1 MVPHLSFRASAKNL
15 GNTPKVHPLYA
26 TGMLRRY
33 TSLND
38 KYIHLLLFL
47 LLFPLCLHAQEE
59 KKDTVVQERKRLV
72 STLADGVVELT
83 DDVATVVRHTGR
95 KIRCEMKDFN
105 AVDTA
110 YISPN
115 LYNLAFMLEHSTW
128 YEHYQLGNN
137 SGSQSQRLNFS
148 PTLGTKLGIYFGWR
162 WIFLGYTFDVEDLFG
177 GNKDKPKKKEMS
189 LNIYS
194 SKFGIDLYYRKTG
207 SDFKLRSHDG
217 FNLNSPS
224 LRNLHFDGLQSSIR
238 GLNAYWIF
246 NHRKFSYPAVYS
258 QSPNQRRSAGSF
270 MAGFSYSQHR
280 ISFDAG
286 KLPPAI
292 LSQLSDGLRFNSIK
306 YSDYS
311 LGFGYGYNWV
321 FAKNWVSNLS
331 LLPGIGYKKSR
342 IDDHDF
348 KNESWIKDINFDL
361 ITRAGI
367 VYNNAK
373 YFVGASVVLHT
384 YDYRKPNLSVTN
396 SFGTLR
402 IYAGFNFWKRKKY
415 RD

>member
-1 MVPHLSFRASAKNL
+1 MFRL
-15 GNTPKVHPLYA
+15 F
-26 TGMLRRY
+26 R
-33 TSLND
+33 
-38 KYIHLLLFL
+38 FL
-47 LLFPLCLHAQEE
+47 LAFMAFLLPLCSLSAQEE
-59 KKDTVVQERKRLV
+59 KSDTLVQERKSVFSAL
-72 STLADGVVELT
+72 TNGIAGMTDGI
-83 DDVATVVRHTGR
+83 ATAVRHTGR
-95 KIRCEMKDFN
+95 KIRKEVKDFN
-105 AVDTA
+105 AIDTT

-128 YEHYQLGNN
+128 YEHYRLGNN
-137 SGSQSQRLNFS
+137 SSNDRQSLNFS

-177 GNKDKPKKKEMS
+177 GNKNKPKKKEMS

-207 SDFKLRSHDG
+207 SDFKLRSHEG
-217 FNLNSPS
+217 FNLNAPI
-224 LRNLHFDGLQSSIR
+224 RNIGFDGLESRIK

-246 NHRKFSYPAVYS
+246 NHRKFSYPAAYS
-258 QSPNQRRSAGSF
+258 QSTNQRRSAGSF

-280 ISFDAG
+280 ITFDYN
-286 KLPPAI
+286 KLPPSM
-292 LSQLSDGLRFNSIK
+292 LNQLNANLLFSHIK

-342 IDDHDF
+342 VDDNDF
-348 KNESWIKDINFDL
+348 KNDHWIKDINFDL

-367 VYNNAK
+367 VYNNSK

-402 IYAGFNFWKRKKY
+402 IYAGFNFWKKKEY
-415 RD
+415 REK

>member
-1 MVPHLSFRASAKNL
+1 MVPHLSFRALAKNP

-26 TGMLRRY
+26 TGIPRSY
-33 TSLND
+33 TPLND
-38 KYIHLLLFL
+38 KYIYLLLFL
-47 LLFPLCLHAQEE
+47 LLFPLCLSAQEE
-59 KKDTVVQERKRLV
+59 KRDTLGQERKRLV
-72 STLADGVVELT
+72 STLADGVVGLT

-95 KIRCEMKDFN
+95 KIRREVKDFN
-105 AVDTA
+105 AIDTT

-177 GNKDKPKKKEMS
+177 DNKNKPKKKEMS

-207 SDFKLRSHDG
+207 SDFKLRSHEG
-217 FNLNSPS
+217 FNLNTPPF
-224 LRNLHFDGLQSSIR
+224 RNLHFDGLQSSIK

-246 NHRKFSYPAVYS
+246 NHRKFSYPAAYS
-258 QSPNQRRSAGSF
+258 QSTNQRRSAGSF

-292 LSQLSDGLRFNSIK
+292 LGQLSYGLRFDNIK

-348 KNESWIKDINFDL
+348 KSESWIKDINFDL

-373 YFVGASVVLHT
+373 YFVGASLVLHT

-402 IYAGFNFWKRKKY
+402 IYAGFNFWKKKEY

>member
-1 MVPHLSFRASAKNL
+1 
-15 GNTPKVHPLYA
+15 
-26 TGMLRRY
+26 MLMR
-33 TSLND
+33 LF
-38 KYIHLLLFL
+38 LLMLFL
-47 LLFPLCLHAQEE
+47 LLPPVLYAQEE
-59 KKDTVVQERKRLV
+59 KQDSVTSDKKSILTTV
-72 STLADGVVELT
+72 ANGVVTLK
-83 DDVATVVRHTGR
+83 DDVASAVRHTGR
-95 KIRCEMKDFN
+95 KIKKVGKEFN
-105 AVDTA
+105 AIDTT

-128 YEHYQLGNN
+128 YEHYRLGNN
-137 SGSQSQRLNFS
+137 DRKNTQQLNFS

-177 GNKDKPKKKEMS
+177 DNKNRPKKKEMS

-207 SDFKLRSHDG
+207 SDFKLRSY
-217 FNLNSPS
+217 
-224 LRNLHFDGLQSSIR
+224 RNTHSDVTSFEDNRFDGLTSRIK

-246 NHRKFSYPAVYS
+246 NHKKFSYPAVYS
-258 QSPNQRRSAGSF
+258 QSTNQRRSTGSF
-270 MAGFSYSQHR
+270 MAGFSYSQHK
-280 ISFDAG
+280 ISFDYN
-286 KLPPAI
+286 KLPAPI
-292 LSQLSDGLRFNSIK
+292 LSQLDPGLRFSHIK

-342 IDDHDF
+342 IDDQDF

-367 VYNNAK
+367 VYNDSK
-373 YFVGASVVLHT
+373 YFIGASVVLHT
-384 YDYRKPNLSVTN
+384 YDYRKPSLSVTN

-402 IYAGFNFWKRKKY
+402 IYAGFNFWKKKEYRK
-415 RD
+415 

>member
-1 MVPHLSFRASAKNL
+1 MIPRLSF
-15 GNTPKVHPLYA
+15 
-26 TGMLRRY
+26 
-33 TSLND
+33 
-38 KYIHLLLFL
+38 LFL
-47 LLFPLCLHAQEE
+47 LLFPFCLHAQEE
-59 KKDTVVQERKRLV
+59 KKDTVVQESKRLV

-95 KIRCEMKDFN
+95 KIRHEVKDFN
-105 AVDTA
+105 AIDTT

-177 GNKDKPKKKEMS
+177 GNKNKPKKKEMS

-207 SDFKLRSHDG
+207 SDFKLRSCEG
-217 FNLNSPS
+217 FDLNIPSP
-224 LRNLHFDGLQSSIR
+224 RDIHFDGLQSSIK

-246 NHRKFSYPAVYS
+246 NHKKFSYPAAYS
-258 QSPNQRRSAGSF
+258 QSTNQRRSAGSF
-270 MAGFSYSQHR
+270 MAGFSYSQHH
-280 ISFDAG
+280 ISFDSD
-286 KLPPAI
+286 KLPPDI
-292 LSQLSDGLRFNSIK
+292 LKQLSYGLRFNSIK

-342 IDDHDF
+342 IDDYDF
-348 KNESWIKDINFDL
+348 KSESWIKDINFDL

-373 YFVGASVVLHT
+373 YFVGASLVLHT

-402 IYAGFNFWKRKKY
+402 IYAGFNFWKKKEY

>member
-1 MVPHLSFRASAKNL
+1 MISLRSF
-15 GNTPKVHPLYA
+15 
-26 TGMLRRY
+26 
-33 TSLND
+33 
-38 KYIHLLLFL
+38 LFAMI
-47 LLFPLCLHAQEE
+47 LLFPFCLYAQNG
-59 KKDTVVQERKRLV
+59 KRDSVTTERNKLI
-72 STLADGVVELT
+72 STMTDGVIELT

-95 KIRCEMKDFN
+95 KIRKEVKDFN
-105 AVDTA
+105 AIDTL
-110 YISPN
+110 YITPN

-137 SGSQSQRLNFS
+137 AGTESQYLNFS
-148 PTLGTKLGIYFGWR
+148 PSLGTKLGVYFGWR

-177 GNKDKPKKKEMS
+177 GNKNKSKKKEMS

-207 SDFKLRSHDG
+207 NDFKLRSIDG
-217 FNLNSPS
+217 FHQDFKELQNIQ
-224 LRNLHFDGLQSSIR
+224 FDGLKSTIN
-238 GLNAYWIF
+238 GVNAYWIF
-246 NHRKFSYPAVYS
+246 NHKKFSYPATYS
-258 QSPNQRRSAGSF
+258 QSTNQRRSAGSF
-270 MAGFSYSQHR
+270 MAGFSYSQHK
-280 ISFDAG
+280 ISFDCE
-286 KLPPAI
+286 KLPAPI
-292 LSQLSDGLRFNSIK
+292 LQQLSPSLRFNHIK

-342 IDDHDF
+342 IDDNDF
-348 KNESWIKDINFDL
+348 KDESWIKDINFDF
-361 ITRAGI
+361 ITRAAI
-367 VYNNAK
+367 VYNDAK

-402 IYAGFNFWKRKKY
+402 IYAGFNFWPKKEF
-415 RD
+415 RNNLE

>member
-1 MVPHLSFRASAKNL
+1 MISLRSF
-15 GNTPKVHPLYA
+15 
-26 TGMLRRY
+26 
-33 TSLND
+33 
-38 KYIHLLLFL
+38 LFAMI
-47 LLFPLCLHAQEE
+47 LLFPFCLYAQNG
-59 KKDTVVQERKRLV
+59 KRDSVTTERNKLI
-72 STLADGVVELT
+72 STMTDGVIELT

-95 KIRCEMKDFN
+95 KIRKEVKDFN
-105 AVDTA
+105 AIDTL
-110 YISPN
+110 YITPN

-137 SGSQSQRLNFS
+137 AGTESQYLNFS
-148 PTLGTKLGIYFGWR
+148 PSLGTKLGVYFGWR

-177 GNKDKPKKKEMS
+177 GNKNKTKKKEMS

-207 SDFKLRSHDG
+207 NDFKLRSIDG
-217 FNLNSPS
+217 FHQDFKELQNIQ
-224 LRNLHFDGLQSSIR
+224 FDGLKSTIN
-238 GLNAYWIF
+238 GVNAYWIF
-246 NHRKFSYPAVYS
+246 NHKKFSYPAAYS
-258 QSPNQRRSAGSF
+258 QSTNQRRSAGSF
-270 MAGFSYSQHR
+270 MAGFSYSQHK
-280 ISFDAG
+280 ISFDCE
-286 KLPPAI
+286 KLPAPI
-292 LSQLSDGLRFNSIK
+292 LQQLSPSLRFNHIK

-342 IDDHDF
+342 IDDNDF
-348 KNESWIKDINFDL
+348 KNESWIKDINFDF
-361 ITRAGI
+361 ITRAAI
-367 VYNNAK
+367 VYNDAK

-402 IYAGFNFWKRKKY
+402 IYAGFNFWPKKEF
-415 RD
+415 RNNLE

>member
-1 MVPHLSFRASAKNL
+1 MYRSA
-15 GNTPKVHPLYA
+15 
-26 TGMLRRY
+26 RF
-33 TSLND
+33 
-38 KYIHLLLFL
+38 LFL
-47 LLFPLCLHAQEE
+47 FILILVPSLSKAQSEQ
-59 KKDTVVQERKRLV
+59 KDTAVHEHQTRL
-72 STLADGVVELT
+72 SSFTKGIEDLT
-83 DDVATVVRHTGR
+83 DDIATVVRHTGR
-95 KIRCEMKDFN
+95 RIRREVKDFN
-105 AVDTA
+105 AIDTA

-137 SGSQSQRLNFS
+137 TSNEPQQLNFS
-148 PTLGTKLGIYFGWR
+148 PSLGTKLGIYFGWR

-177 GNKDKPKKKEMS
+177 SNKNQTKKKEMS

-194 SKFGIDLYYRKTG
+194 SKFGIDLYYRETG
-207 SDFKLRSHDG
+207 SDFKLRSYNG
-217 FNLNSPS
+217 FNMNSPS
-224 LRNLHFDGLQSSIR
+224 LRNIHFDGLQSSIK

-246 NHRKFSYPAVYS
+246 NHKRFSYPAAYS
-258 QSPNQRRSAGSF
+258 QSTNQRRSAGSF

-280 ISFDAG
+280 ISFNPD
-286 KLPPAI
+286 KLPSLI
-292 LSQLSDGLRFNSIK
+292 HKQLSPGLRFNHIK

-331 LLPGIGYKKSR
+331 LLPGIGFKKSR
-342 IDDHDF
+342 IDDNDF

-373 YFVGASVVLHT
+373 YFAGASLVLHT
-384 YDYRKPNLSVTN
+384 YDYRKPNLSVTD

-402 IYAGFNFWKRKKY
+402 IYAGFNFWLKKEY
-415 RD
+415 RAAQ

>member
-1 MVPHLSFRASAKNL
+1 M
-15 GNTPKVHPLYA
+15 PKPL
-26 TGMLRRY
+26 TILC
-33 TSLND
+33 
-38 KYIHLLLFL
+38 LLFL
-47 LLFPLCLHAQEE
+47 FFPSLLQAQEE
-59 KKDTVVQERKRLV
+59 RKDSVQNKKGILTTV
-72 STLADGVVELT
+72 ADGVVGLT

-95 KIRCEMKDFN
+95 KIRKVGKELN
-105 AVDTA
+105 AIDTT

-137 SGSQSQRLNFS
+137 AGTESQYLNFS
-148 PTLGTKLGIYFGWR
+148 PSLGTKLGVYFGWR

-177 GNKDKPKKKEMS
+177 GNKNKTKKKEMS

-207 SDFKLRSHDG
+207 NDFKLRSING
-217 FNLNSPS
+217 FHQDFKELQNIQ
-224 LRNLHFDGLQSSIR
+224 FDGLKSTIN
-238 GLNAYWIF
+238 GVNAYWIF
-246 NHRKFSYPAVYS
+246 NHKKFSYPAAYS
-258 QSPNQRRSAGSF
+258 QSTNQRRSAGSF
-270 MAGFSYSQHR
+270 MAGFSYSQHK
-280 ISFDAG
+280 ISFDCE
-286 KLPPAI
+286 KLPASV
-292 LSQLSDGLRFNSIK
+292 LQQLSPSLRFNHIK

-342 IDDHDF
+342 IDDNDF
-348 KNESWIKDINFDL
+348 KDESWIKDINFDF
-361 ITRAGI
+361 ITRAAI

-373 YFVGASVVLHT
+373 YYIGASVVLHT

-402 IYAGFNFWKRKKY
+402 IYAGFNFWPKKEF
-415 RD
+415 RNNME

>member
-1 MVPHLSFRASAKNL
+1 
-15 GNTPKVHPLYA
+15 
-26 TGMLRRY
+26 MLMR
-33 TSLND
+33 LF
-38 KYIHLLLFL
+38 LLTLFL
-47 LLFPLCLHAQEE
+47 LLPLVLYAQEE
-59 KKDTVVQERKRLV
+59 KQDSVTSDKKSILTTV
-72 STLADGVVELT
+72 ANGVVTLK
-83 DDVATVVRHTGR
+83 DDVASAVRHTGR
-95 KIRCEMKDFN
+95 KIKKVGKEFN
-105 AVDTA
+105 AIDTT

-128 YEHYQLGNN
+128 YEHYRLGNN
-137 SGSQSQRLNFS
+137 DRKNTQQLNFS

-177 GNKDKPKKKEMS
+177 DNKNRPKKKEMS

-207 SDFKLRSHDG
+207 SDFKLRSY
-217 FNLNSPS
+217 
-224 LRNLHFDGLQSSIR
+224 RNTHSDVTSFEDNRFDGLTSRIK

-246 NHRKFSYPAVYS
+246 NHKKFSYPAVYS
-258 QSPNQRRSAGSF
+258 QSTNQRRSAGSF
-270 MAGFSYSQHR
+270 MAGFSYSQHK
-280 ISFDAG
+280 ISFDYN
-286 KLPPAI
+286 KLPALI
-292 LSQLSDGLRFNSIK
+292 LSQLDPGLRFSHIK

-342 IDDHDF
+342 IDDQDF

-367 VYNNAK
+367 VYNDSK
-373 YFVGASVVLHT
+373 YFIGASVVLHT
-384 YDYRKPNLSVTN
+384 YDYRKPSLSVTN

-402 IYAGFNFWKRKKY
+402 IYAGFNFWKKKEYRK
-415 RD
+415 

>member
-1 MVPHLSFRASAKNL
+1 
-15 GNTPKVHPLYA
+15 
-26 TGMLRRY
+26 MLMR
-33 TSLND
+33 
-38 KYIHLLLFL
+38 LFL
-47 LLFPLCLHAQEE
+47 LMFFLLLPPVLYAQEE
-59 KKDTVVQERKRLV
+59 KQDSVTSDKKSILTTV
-72 STLADGVVELT
+72 ANGVVTLK
-83 DDVATVVRHTGR
+83 DDVASAVRHTGR
-95 KIRCEMKDFN
+95 KIKKVGKEFN
-105 AVDTA
+105 AIDTT

-128 YEHYQLGNN
+128 YEHYRLGNN
-137 SGSQSQRLNFS
+137 DRKNTQQLNFS

-177 GNKDKPKKKEMS
+177 DNKNRPKKKEMS

-207 SDFKLRSHDG
+207 SDFKLRSY
-217 FNLNSPS
+217 
-224 LRNLHFDGLQSSIR
+224 RNTHSDVTSFEDNRFDGLTSRIK

-246 NHRKFSYPAVYS
+246 NHKKFSYPAVYS
-258 QSPNQRRSAGSF
+258 QSTNQRRSAGSF
-270 MAGFSYSQHR
+270 MAGFSYSQHK
-280 ISFDAG
+280 ISFDYN
-286 KLPPAI
+286 KLPTPI
-292 LSQLSDGLRFNSIK
+292 LSQLDPGLRFSHIK

-342 IDDHDF
+342 IDDQDF

-367 VYNNAK
+367 VYNDSK
-373 YFVGASVVLHT
+373 YFIGASVVLHT
-384 YDYRKPNLSVTN
+384 YDYRKPSLSVTN

-402 IYAGFNFWKRKKY
+402 IYAGFNFWKKKEYRK
-415 RD
+415 